1 MAEGQLTMFGKTY
14 NTVGSADSNLVL
26 QTRGDI
32 KVRWGNKFIDL
43 IKNGKINVD
52 VDILKT
58 TKSKDKIYKDG
69 IYLIHNEDN
78 TEVWISING
87 ELINIF
93 GEIGTTYVSFQGHQD
108 VTSAQKIQ
116 ALLNAG
122 IYYET
127 ISNAQQANIEYGII
141 YCKETNKL
149 YTANNGELSPYSPE
163 INLND
168 PLIIGNTTISGSK
181 QNIFG
186 KTELSLGINSNEI
199 IKINDYINCYKSI
212 IINNDLSS
220 HNFFPGK
227 FDGKGFSI
235 YTQNNLSTL
244 EIDKVLIRQELEVID
259 YEEVT
264 YSKLIEYIDK
274 KELVKDRSY
283 IIKDFQNEWE
293 LTQPSQTYIKSVRYK
308 EVDGRFTG
316 HDANTRPIVIKAK
329 NNYELET
336 TGYFQNN
343 PEWIIEYD
351 PFFSG
356 YTKIVNKL
364 DDQGNTVT
372 DNNGNIITVALQS
385 KGRITKLT
393 DEKNNVANFDFKHRT
408 FKVFNNTLSNPIEQD
423 EEYLYTFNM
432 LNKNWWRDS
441 ANNNTDYPF
450 YKYPY
455 YNEAYH
461 KYADASQ
468 TDDTICNNKIFLR
481 EPIIEEVPDS
491 ETGNTH
497 KIKIFDDFV
506 IFNMKFSE
514 DDELCKQPHDNSI
527 NMANCKFLIEDKLFE
542 DNIIENIYH
551 KRLDN
556 DEYYEVN
563 YDFIKNI
570 IEGTWYI
577 RNDYNNE
584 VKFKKDSKISENHF
598 INIENSEFK
607 ESLFNNIFESVS
619 NLTVDNIINNNVF
632 KKDIND
638 LHIKASIFDNNNFNG
653 LINTYGDK
661 ESYYIDGQ
669 LKENTFQDFIKVQIG
684 ATTIINS
691 SSFDN
696 ILESN
701 TTTVYF
707 NNINIVNSTFGEIK
721 GAIFNKGLI
730 QESSFL
736 NITSDSNRETIFEG
750 NIKECVFGNITGCQF
765 KTTSDLY
772 KVTTYDNILKTYPLI
787 KYVVFEKIIEITTFS
802 QDIIYTRFKEKITRS
817 NFYSTITGTEKV
829 ECIFYKVSLSE
840 FEGYIE
846 KFVMKENNNIIS
858 SSFKN
863 IKNIEFF
870 GTTDIK
876 KSTFYG
882 DINNLQLQGIFNK
895 SEFNDISGK
904 SSEKLGLIKCNINMS
919 TFYDSIKEPDLS
931 SIGSTIEYC
940 TFMQTITKLKS
951 DGTISLIS
959 DNFYLS
965 INDLTIKGTINYCKF
980 NGKIDG
986 VILDGSNG
994 SISNCI
1000 FQNLTKYENNK
1011 LTVKGALQNVD
1022 IHDDINPQSAQWVE
1036 KVITTGEAPGYIKIS
1051 DLPGRYSLFEIST
1064 EVASKL
1070 AGISKKD
1077 CYIRT
1082 ITKDDITM
1090 KIFIVSLGANIN
1102 TDNAIQGMIV
1112 MMSGGYP
1119 IPDGWAICNGEN
1131 GTPDLRGRFIRM
1143 VGVKDNTG
1151 ALEDAGEVNND
1162 DLEKLG
1168 ENTRQAYLKK
1178 VPAHTHSFKT
1188 YSDTINADTSGFYIN
1203 YNGNITHNLSVDTSK
1218 LSIGRNASPYYWITN
1233 TTGTVTGYKSATEGE
1248 DILQSRVTD
1257 DYHSHSLSGIAPIT
1271 GSITL
1276 PSFITSGNISVS
1288 LTITPEQ
1295 DTENENFQEAVNIEP
1310 QAYALIFIMKL

>member
-1 MAEGQLTMFGKTY
+1 MAEEQLTMFGKTY
-14 NTVGSADSNLVL
+14 NTVGSANSNLVL

-32 KVRWGNKFIDL
+32 KIRQGNKFIDL

-127 ISNAQQANIEYGII
+127 ISEAQQANIEYGII

-149 YTANNGELSPYSPE
+149 YTVNNGELSPYSPE

-168 PLIIGNTTISGSK
+168 PLIIGSTTISGSK
-181 QNIFG
+181 QSIFG

-199 IKINDYINCYKSI
+199 IKINDYINCYKSV

-244 EIDKVLIRQELEVID
+244 EIDKVLIRQELEVIN

-274 KELVKDRSY
+274 KELVKGRSY

-308 EVDGRFTG
+308 EKNGRFKG

-336 TGYFQNN
+336 TGYFQSN

-351 PFFSG
+351 PFFNG

-364 DDQGNTVT
+364 DDQGNIIR
-372 DNNGNIITVALQS
+372 DNNENIIKVALYS

-408 FKVFNNTLSNPIEQD
+408 FKVFDKKLSEPIEYD

-432 LNKNWWRDS
+432 PNKNWWRDD
-441 ANNNTDYPF
+441 NNKNNTNYPF

-468 TDDTICNNKIFLR
+468 IDDTIRNNKIFLR
-481 EPIIEEVPDS
+481 EPIIEEISDS

-497 KIKIFDDFV
+497 KITIFDDFV
-506 IFNMKFSE
+506 IFNMKFSK
-514 DDELCKQPHDNSI
+514 DKDELCKQPHDNSI
-527 NMANCKFLIEDKLFE
+527 NIANCKFLIEDKLFKN
-542 DNIIENIYH
+542 NIIESIYH
-551 KRLDN
+551 KRLS
-556 DEYYEVN
+556 DEKYYEVN
-563 YDFIKNI
+563 YDFTKNI
-570 IEGTWYI
+570 IEGTWYV
-577 RNDYNNE
+577 RNDNDNE
-584 VKFKKDSKISENHF
+584 VKFKKNSKISENHF

-607 ESLFNNIFESVS
+607 ESLSNNIFESVS
-619 NLTVDNIINNNVF
+619 NLTVDNIINNNIF
-632 KKDIND
+632 KKDIKD
-638 LHIKASIFDNNNFNG
+638 LHIKASIFENNNFNG

-661 ESYYIDGQ
+661 KNYYIDGQ
-669 LKENTFQDFIKVQIG
+669 LKGNTFQDFVKVQIE
-684 ATTIINS
+684 TTAIINN
-691 SSFDN
+691 SSFNN
-696 ILESN
+696 ILEDN
-701 TTTVYF
+701 TTVSFKEISITD
-707 NNINIVNSTFGEIK
+707 STFGEIK
-721 GAIFNKGLI
+721 GVKFNKGLI
-730 QESSFL
+730 QDSSFL
-736 NITSDSNRETIFEG
+736 NIIGDKFDGKI
-750 NIKECVFGNITGCQF
+750 IECIFGNITGCHF
-765 KTTSDLY
+765 KDTSNLY

-787 KYVVFEKIIEITTFS
+787 KYVVFENIIEITTFS
-802 QDIIYTRFKEKITRS
+802 QNITHTKFRGKVTRS
-817 NFYSTITGTEKV
+817 NFYGEIIGTEDV
-829 ECIFYKVSLSE
+829 NCIFYNVSLSE
-840 FEGYIE
+840 FEGDIQ
-846 KFVMKENNNIIS
+846 KFVMKENNSIANS
-858 SSFKN
+858 TFKN
-863 IKNIEFF
+863 IKNVEFF
-870 GTTDIK
+870 GNTDIK
-876 KSTFYG
+876 KSTFCG
-882 DINNLQLQGIFNK
+882 DINNLQVEGSFNK

-904 SSEKLGLIKCNINMS
+904 SPEKLGLIKCDINMS
-919 TFYDSIKEPDLS
+919 TFRDTIEEPDLS
-931 SIGSTIEYC
+931 NTGSTIEYC
-940 TFMQTITKLKS
+940 TFMQTVTKLKS
-951 DGTISLIS
+951 DGTFSLIS
-959 DNFYLS
+959 DNYNLS
-965 INDLTIKGTINYCKF
+965 INDLTIKGTIDYCKF

-994 SISNCI
+994 NISNCV
-1000 FQNLTKYENNK
+1000 FQNLTGYENDK

-1022 IHDDINPQSAQWVE
+1022 IHDNIDPQSAQWVE
-1036 KVITTGEAPGYIKIS
+1036 KVVKAGEAPGYIKIS

-1077 CYIRT
+1077 CYIRI
-1082 ITKDDITM
+1082 ITKDDVTM

-1102 TDNAIQGMIV
+1102 TDSAIQGMIV
-1112 MMSGGYP
+1112 MMSGEYP
-1119 IPDGWAICNGEN
+1119 IPDGWAICDGEN

-1151 ALEDAGEVNND
+1151 ALEDTGEVNND

-1188 YSDTINADTSGFYIN
+1188 YSNTIDADTSNFSIN
-1203 YNGNITHNLSVDTSK
+1203 YNGNITHNLSVDTSSLSTSEALTNCYK
-1218 LSIGRNASPYYWITN
+1218 LSAQGSTP
-1233 TTGTVTGYKSATEGE
+1233 TGYESGSGNKMFQEYKTEK
-1248 DILQSRVTD
+1248 
-1257 DYHSHSLSGIAPIT
+1257 HSHTITGAASIT

-1276 PSFITSGNISVS
+1276 PSFITSGNISVD
-1288 LTITPEQ
+1288 LNITPEQ
-1295 DTENENFQEAVNIEP
+1295 DTNTETFQEAINIEP